1 MIHRVVTYN
10 VRRFSYGRDKIDT
23 VEAVIGRLKPLLP
36 ISLLALNE
44 VDVALRPHALGRLAD
59 ELGLEHSN
67 FFGHV
72 ANGRYGNAILSASP
86 LLPPIEQQHLD
97 GGTVVKRADGV
108 EHTIVRGLLC
118 VHTTLGGVPTCVGV
132 THLDH
137 MDEAQR
143 VTQVQHVL
151 RVLERPPASPSSSR
165 PHQLLLG
172 DLNALSKPDYSP
184 VQWAEHEAHNRQRGW
199 GSPVDSAAGRGCLG
213 LLRAAGFEDCV
224 RSALAPPPPTNA
236 AAAASD
242 GDGAAQW
249 RAAPWS
255 AHVHASGPR
264 YRIDYIFSRPPLAFA
279 EPRPSAPRLECV
291 GARVENATD
300 DGGHSSDHCPVA
312 VDFAVVHP
320 EPAAK

>member
-1 MIHRVVTYN
+1 MMGALIHRVVTYN
-10 VRRFSYGRDKIDT
+10 VRRFSFGRDKVDT
-23 VEAVIGRLKPLLP
+23 VEAAIARLKPLMP

-59 ELGLEHSN
+59 ELGLQHSN

-72 ANGRYGNAILSASP
+72 GNGKYGNAILSSSP
-86 LLPPIEQQHLD
+86 LLPPVEHQHLD
-97 GGTVVKRADGV
+97 GGTVVKTPDGT
-108 EHTIVRGLLC
+108 EHTIVRGLLY
-118 VHTTLGGVPTCVGV
+118 VHTTLGGVPVSVGV

-151 RVLERPPASPSSSR
+151 RVLQRPPAAPPSDAPHT

-172 DLNALSKPDYSP
+172 DMNALSKPDYSAA
-184 VQWAEHEAHNRQRGW
+184 QWAEHEAHNRQRGW
-199 GSPVDSAAGRGCLG
+199 GSPADSAAAEGCLG

-224 RSALAPPPPTNA
+224 RSALAA
-236 AAAASD
+236 APS
-242 GDGAAQW
+242 GGGATAQW
-249 RAAPWS
+249 RADPWS

-264 YRIDYIFSRPPLAFA
+264 YRIDYIHSRPPPA
-279 EPRPSAPRLECV
+279 EPRPSAPRLACV
-291 GARVENATD
+291 SARVENATD

-312 VDFAVVHP
+312 VDFAVVQP
-320 EPAAK
+320 SAAGE